1 MLGWPDG
8 PAFRSCSEARCQ
20 GVLAICAGVILRLE
34 HSPSDCLCFSVYFFQ
49 LLGAAVHNIFITQ
62 LMDWKPSNPA
72 PVRLLNFILRALG
85 TKMQL
90 VSPYRS
96 GSMTNTEQR
105 MNLFHLVSQ
114 VLISGIPG
122 DLIEL
127 GSERGQTAVLF
138 SKVMSGHGSDR
149 RLHLYTIFENDDALQ
164 SLHRNF
170 ANVGEPV
177 PELHVGLVQETLP
190 SQLPE
195 KISFAH
201 IDLGSKVAGDV
212 KALILHCLKHV
223 YPRLQKGGIC
233 VFQDYCDP
241 SVLDSWNPWPGIKA
255 ACDEFFA
262 DKPEKVSIM
271 YAGWYSHGYVRKL

>member
-1 MLGWPDG
+1 M
-8 PAFRSCSEARCQ
+8 
-20 GVLAICAGVILRLE
+20 
-34 HSPSDCLCFSVYFFQ
+34 
-49 LLGAAVHNIFITQ
+49 HNLFITQ
-62 LMDWKPSNPA
+62 WMDWKPSNPA
-72 PVRLLNFILRALG
+72 PVRLLNAVLRALG

-105 MNLFHLVSQ
+105 MNLFHVVSH
-114 VLISGIPG
+114 VLNCGVEG
-122 DLIEL
+122 DLVEL

-138 SKVMSGHGSDR
+138 SKVISGHGFDR

-164 SLHRNF
+164 SIHRNF
-170 ANVGEPV
+170 AKVGERL
-177 PELHVGLVQETLP
+177 PELHIGLVQETLP

-195 KISFAH
+195 KICFAH

-212 KALILHCLKHV
+212 KALILHCLTHV

-233 VFQDYCDP
+233 VVQDYCDP
-241 SVLDSWNPWPGIKA
+241 ALLDSWNPWPGIKA

-262 DKPEKVSIM
+262 DKPEKVSVM
-271 YAGWYSHGYVRKL
+271 YAGWYSHGFVRKL